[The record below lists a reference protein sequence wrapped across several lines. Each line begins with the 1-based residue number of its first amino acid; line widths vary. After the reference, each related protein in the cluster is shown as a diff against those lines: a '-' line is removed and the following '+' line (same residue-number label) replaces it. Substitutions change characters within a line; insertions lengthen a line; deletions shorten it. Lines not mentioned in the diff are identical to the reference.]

1 MKDLSRLE
9 KTLGLSFQNKDLLK
23 QSLVHRSYL
32 NEHPGFALGHNE
44 RLEFLGDAVLELAV
58 TKHLYAE
65 FPDESEG
72 VLTNWRASLVKS
84 ERLAEMAD
92 ELKLNDFL
100 YLSRG
105 ESKDTN
111 SKARRYILAN
121 AFESVIGALY
131 LDQGFEAAERMLQ
144 QFLLPKLKHI
154 LQNHLYLD
162 PKSLF
167 QEKSQEI
174 EGITPHY
181 KVLSEDGPDHA
192 KQFVIGVYL
201 KDVCVAS
208 GTGASKQE
216 AEESAAR
223 AALKVKEW

>member
-9 KTLGLSFQNKDLLK
+9 KILDVSFQNKDLLK

-58 TKHLYAE
+58 TRHLYAE

-121 AFESVIGALY
+121 AFEAVVGALY
-131 LDQGFEAAERMLQ
+131 LDQGFAGAEKLIQ

-154 LQNHLYLD
+154 LKNHLYLD

-181 KVLSEDGPDHA
+181 KVLSENGPDHA
-192 KQFVIGVYL
+192 KQFSIGVYL
-201 KDVCVAS
+201 KDTCIAN
-208 GTGASKQE
+208 GAGASKQE
-216 AEESAAR
+216 AEENAAR
-223 AALKVKEW
+223 AALKAKDW

>member
-192 KQFVIGVYL
+192 KQFVFGVYL

>member
-1 MKDLSRLE
+1 
-9 KTLGLSFQNKDLLK
+9 
-23 QSLVHRSYL
+23 
-32 NEHPGFALGHNE
+32 
-44 RLEFLGDAVLELAV
+44 
-58 TKHLYAE
+58 
-65 FPDESEG
+65 
-72 VLTNWRASLVKS
+72 
-84 ERLAEMAD
+84 
-92 ELKLNDFL
+92 
-100 YLSRG
+100 
-105 ESKDTN
+105 
-111 SKARRYILAN
+111 
-121 AFESVIGALY
+121 
-131 LDQGFEAAERMLQ
+131 MLQ

>member
-9 KTLGLSFQNKDLLK
+9 KTLGLSFQNKDLLE

-111 SKARRYILAN
+111 S
-121 AFESVIGALY
+121 
-131 LDQGFEAAERMLQ
+131 
-144 QFLLPKLKHI
+144 
-154 LQNHLYLD
+154 
-162 PKSLF
+162 
-167 QEKSQEI
+167 
-174 EGITPHY
+174 
-181 KVLSEDGPDHA
+181 
-192 KQFVIGVYL
+192 
-201 KDVCVAS
+201 
-208 GTGASKQE
+208 
-216 AEESAAR
+216 
-223 AALKVKEW
+223 